1 MGRVL
6 IAFSNPSLLLVIA
19 DGPSLHAARDMLK
32 NLVQW
37 RRKPISQYAEEIH
50 ELGNIGGGPR
60 EEIKNQGRKKKKDRA
75 MILPLIK
82 TQS

>member
-1 MGRVL
+1 
-6 IAFSNPSLLLVIA
+6 
-19 DGPSLHAARDMLK
+19 MLK

-37 RRKPISQYAEEIH
+37 RCKPISQYAEEIH
-50 ELGNIGGGPR
+50 KLGNIGGGPR
-60 EEIKNQGRKKKKDRA
+60 EEIKNQGRKKKGRA